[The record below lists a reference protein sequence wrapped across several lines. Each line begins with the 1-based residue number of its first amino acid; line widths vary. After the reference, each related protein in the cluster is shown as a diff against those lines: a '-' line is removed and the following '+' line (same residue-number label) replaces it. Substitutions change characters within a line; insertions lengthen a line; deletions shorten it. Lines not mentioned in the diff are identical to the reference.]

1 MRGGYLVFASNKSH
15 PSKSLGVLS
24 HEDPFFLPF
33 NLSLHV
39 LRISDLTLR
48 LQNPLD
54 DLLKQRFLGP
64 TPELLVHGG
73 SRVLALLTSS

>member
-1 MRGGYLVFASNKSH
+1 MGGGDYLVFASNKSH
-15 PSKSLGVLS
+15 PSKSLWVLS
-24 HEDPFFLPF
+24 HEDPFYLSF

-48 LQNPLD
+48 LGIPWI

-64 TPELLVHGG
+64 TPERLVYGG
-73 SRVLALLTSS
+73 S